1 MLFGK
6 IPENKMEA
14 DLKPVKSHWK
24 LILQIALGLFSVLLA
39 IFFVKHERTE
49 LTQVKEVL
57 MQAKILWLAVG
68 VLLVFLFVVV
78 QGWMYEYSFKA
89 IQKKIPFKVAML
101 LYLKRNFISVF
112 IPAGTFTNVLFFN
125 KDIEEKQGIE
135 RSYIYYASTLF
146 SICSVVSSILVALP
160 AILLLFLKGDLKK
173 DMVYGILGLLLVF
186 GLFTYIIVSTIKKG
200 FVFRLIEHK
209 SPEFAKILND
219 LKQQSIDKIQ
229 FAKVL
234 LFSCVIEVIGI
245 SHLYIAM
252 GALGLTPSLMVAVI
266 GYALVL
272 ILLLSSPFLKGIGAI
287 ELALTYALTLFDYD
301 AVSALSV
308 VFLFR
313 FFEFWSVMLLGV
325 FALLF
330 KKDGLFMQLLAPI
343 LLLFL
348 GTVNILS
355 ALTPALVIRLKFLK
369 GFIPFD
375 VIEMSNTAVL
385 VIGIILMFTAV
396 TLIKG
401 YKNSYYLALLLTIL
415 SLIGHLFK
423 GIDYEEAIL
432 ASITIAVLLYQRKTY
447 YIKSEPLKYLKW
459 ENGVVFIVSVLVY
472 GVLGFYILDV
482 RHFNV
487 NFTLGESVVET
498 AKTFVLIDGDLK
510 PATAFGRYFLTSIN
524 LLGVSS
530 LLYFFWLIFK
540 RLKQPSLVDTAEIE
554 KAKQMVKDFGD
565 SSLDYFKT
573 YDDKK
578 FYFFNNNDGFIS
590 YKTTASYAVVLEN
603 PVLKSISSEVIQ
615 EKIKEFESVMLSKSL
630 NAIYYRIPENSLKIY
645 EALGKKKLFLGEDAF
660 VNLETFTL
668 EGDAGKSLRNSI
680 NKLKKAGF
688 YFKVNQAPQS
698 DGYLQHLAYV
708 SDSWLKDM
716 ERTELYFS
724 QGGFNA
730 KELKHQT
737 ILTIENGEH
746 KIVAFVNIIDS
757 SVEGQIN
764 FDLMRKT
771 ADAPSGTMD
780 FLFAEM
786 MQYYKVEGFKTIS
799 LGMVPL
805 SGIHTPENITEQAL
819 KLAYEKIK
827 HFGHYKNLRSFKE
840 KFHPYWIKVYAVY
853 DTDLDLIN
861 LTRVLGKVMKH
872 SEEI

>member
-1 MLFGK
+1 
-6 IPENKMEA
+6 MEVR
-14 DLKPVKSHWK
+14 LKLVKSHWK
-24 LILQIALGLFSVLLA
+24 LILQIALGVFSVLLA
-39 IFFVKHERTE
+39 IYFVKHERTE
-49 LTQVKEVL
+49 LTQVKQVL
-57 MQAKILWLAVG
+57 MQAKILWFIVG
-68 VLLVFLFVVV
+68 VLLVFLFVAV
-78 QGWMYEYSFKA
+78 QGWMYQYSFKA
-89 IQKKIPFKVAML
+89 IQKRIPFKVAML

-112 IPAGTFTNVLFFN
+112 IPAGTITNVLFFN

-135 RSYIYYASTLF
+135 KGSIYYASTLF
-146 SICSVVSSILVALP
+146 SICSIVSSILVALP

-173 DMVYGILGLLLVF
+173 DMVYGILGLLVVF
-186 GLFTYIIVSTIKKG
+186 GLLTYLIVSLIKKG
-200 FVFRLIEHK
+200 FVFKFIEHK
-209 SPEFAKILND
+209 APEVAKIIDDLQQQTLNK
-219 LKQQSIDKIQ
+219 LELL
-229 FAKVL
+229 KVL

-245 SHLYIAM
+245 AHLYIAM
-252 GALGLTPSLMVAVI
+252 GALGLTPSLIVAVI

-287 ELALTYALTLFDYD
+287 ELALTYALTLFNYD

-348 GTVNILS
+348 GIVNILS
-355 ALTPALVIRLKFLK
+355 ALTPALVSRLKLLK
-369 GFIPFD
+369 DFIPFD
-375 VIEMSNTAVL
+375 VIELSNNAVL
-385 VIGIILMFTAV
+385 VIGVILMFTAV

-415 SLIGHLFK
+415 SLVGHLVK
-423 GIDYEEAIL
+423 GIDYEESIL
-432 ASITIAVLLYQRKTY
+432 ASFAIGVLLYQRKSY
-447 YIKSEPLKYLKW
+447 YIKSIPLKYLKL
-459 ENGVVFIVSVLVY
+459 ENGLVFMTSVIIY
-472 GVLGFYILDV
+472 GVIGFYFLDK

-487 NFTLGESVVET
+487 NFTMGDSIVET
-498 AKTFVLIDGDLK
+498 MKAVVLIDGDLL
-510 PATAFGRYFLTSIN
+510 PVTAFGRYFLTSIN

-540 RLKQPSLVDTAEIE
+540 RLKQPNLVDAASIE

-573 YDDKK
+573 YGDKN
-578 FYFFNNNDGFIS
+578 FYFFQNDDGFVS

-603 PVLKSISSEVIQ
+603 PVLKSHSSDVIQ
-615 EKIKEFESVMLSKSL
+615 ERIKEFESAMLSKNL
-630 NAIYYRIPENSLKIY
+630 NAIYYRIPEQSLKVY

-660 VNLETFTL
+660 VDLETFNL
-668 EGDAGKSLRNSI
+668 EGDDGKSMRNSI

-688 YFKVNQAPQS
+688 YFKVNPAPQS
-698 DGYLQHLAYV
+698 DGYLQHLAFV
-708 SDSWLKDM
+708 SDSWLKDLD
-716 ERTELYFS
+716 RTELYFS
-724 QGGFNA
+724 QGVFNA
-730 KELKHQT
+730 HELKQQT

-746 KIVAFVNIIDS
+746 KIVAFVNIVDS

-780 FLFAEM
+780 FLFVEM

-805 SGIHTPENITEQAL
+805 SGIDKPENIQEQAL

-827 HFGHYKNLRSFKE
+827 QFGHYKSLRSFKE
-840 KFHPYWIKVYAVY
+840 KFNPYWVKVYAVY

-861 LTRVLGKVMKH
+861 LTRVLGKVMKQ
-872 SEEI
+872 SEDI